1 VTSSTQHFTPAPG
14 WLERHVPL
22 NPPDSTSEE
31 IASAT
36 THGLGAVASAIGL
49 VLLITRASS
58 LGTTTTVLGM
68 TVFGLSMVLLYA
80 ASCLYHSARDPSAK
94 RLCRVI
100 DHGSI
105 YLLIAG
111 TYTPVMLMLGG
122 VWGWSILGVVWT
134 CAGLGILLE
143 LFKMK
148 KSKLASLAVY
158 VAMGWVIILAWPP
171 LKAVAD
177 PRLLHWML
185 AGGVTYTVGTVFYA
199 LKSLKYH
206 HAIWH
211 LFVLGGS
218 TFFWIGIY
226 AYCCG

>member
-1 VTSSTQHFTPAPG
+1 MESSTQHFTSAPG

-22 NPPDSTSEE
+22 NAPDTTGEE
-31 IASAT
+31 VASAV

-49 VLLITRASS
+49 AMLVARASS
-58 LGTTTTVLGM
+58 LGTTTTVVGM
-68 TVFGLSMVLLYA
+68 TVFGLSMVLLYT
-80 ASCLYHSARDPSAK
+80 ASCLYHSVRGPSAK
-94 RLCRVI
+94 RLCRII
-100 DHGSI
+100 DHSSI

-122 VWGWSILGVVWT
+122 VWGWSIFGIVWA
-134 CAGLGILLE
+134 CAGLGIVLE
-143 LFKMK
+143 VVKMK
-148 KSKLASLAVY
+148 KSKLASLAIY
-158 VAMGWVIILAWPP
+158 VAMGWVIVLAWSP

-199 LKSLKYH
+199 LKSLKFH

-218 TFFWIGIY
+218 AFFWIGIY
-226 AYCCG
+226 KYCCG